1 MALNVS
7 TLTAAS
13 LKAKEVATEDYVDT
27 AVSNMTISDATWQAK
42 VQEAVNNDMTT
53 INGSH
58 IITGTIGANQ
68 IAANSIT
75 GNNIAANVAMSAPII
90 NGGVINGGVINGVN
104 ITGAVIKASWID
116 YSSTGHLTNWAYF
129 TPATMPTQYAANFAH
144 NSTNG
149 SLLVDSNGYVRLPKV
164 SKVIVDAYLYKVGTF
179 VDNYKY
185 GSFTYDGHD
194 LNVRSYDSYSTS
206 STNLLLNAN
215 TRIIF
220 DRKDFTLL
228 GLRGGSGYNGR
239 TVGTCSANWRIGT
252 DVFTYYGLSQ
262 ATNQGAADPHIYT
275 TRLTKNGIT
284 LMDVTANTASGAGST
299 ASATYNQTLTSSGMS
314 VTIYAMGAYIYV
326 TIPNAI
332 NDLVGYSG
340 IDTNI
345 SVGICTGYASDGR
358 NTGMICDIPSG
369 AEFY

>member
-1 MALNVS
+1 MALNIATITPAV
-7 TLTAAS
+7 

-116 YSSTGHLTNWAYF
+116 YSSTGHLTNWVYF
-129 TPATMPTQYAANFAH
+129 TPKTMPTQYAANFAH

-164 SKVIVDAYLYKVGTF
+164 SKVIIDSYSYKGGSAAGINNIGSLTF
-179 VDNYKY
+179 PGYSTDI
-185 GSFTYDGHD
+185 
-194 LNVRSYDSYSTS
+194 RSYDNYTTTSTRR
-206 STNLLLNAN
+206 LLNAS
-215 TRIIF
+215 TRITF
-220 DRKDFTLL
+220 DSANIQFLTVS
-228 GLRGGSGYNGR
+228 GGSGYNGGSL
-239 TVGTCSANWRIGT
+239 GTCTAKWRIGT
-252 DVFTYYGLSQ
+252 DIFTYYGSSQ
-262 ATNQGAADPHIYT
+262 ATNQGADPHIYT
-275 TRLTKNGIT
+275 TRLTKNGVYLINIT
-284 LMDVTANTASGAGST
+284 ATVAPAPISSVTYDANIV
-299 ASATYNQTLTSSGMS
+299 SSGITTRIRA
-314 VTIYAMGAYIYV
+314 VGAYVSVIIV
-326 TIPNAI
+326 NAI
-332 NDLVGYSG
+332 NDTIEYVGQ
-340 IDTNI
+340 DADI
-345 SVGICTGYASDGR
+345 SVGECSVYASDGR
-358 NTGMICDIPSG
+358 NVGISVYVPTGTEI
-369 AEFY
+369 Y

>member
-1 MALNVS
+1 MALNIS

-27 AVSNMTISDATWQAK
+27 AVSNMAISDATWQTK
-42 VQEAVNNDMTT
+42 VQEAINNDMTT

-58 IITGTIGANQ
+58 IITGTIGADQ

-75 GNNIAANVAMSAPII
+75 GNNIAANVAIAAPVI

-116 YSSTGHLTNWAYF
+116 YSSTGHLTNWTYF

-144 NSTNG
+144 NSTDG

-164 SKVIVDAYLYKVGTF
+164 SKVIVDAYLYKVGSFADVPNLGT
-179 VDNYKY
+179 
-185 GSFTYDGHD
+185 FTYSGHD
-194 LNVRSYDSYSTS
+194 LNIRSYDSYSTT
-206 STNLLLNAN
+206 STNRLLNSN
-215 TRIIF
+215 SRIIF
-220 DRKDFTLL
+220 DRAGFTLL
-228 GLRGGSGYNGR
+228 GVRGGAGYNGGA
-239 TVGTCSANWRIGT
+239 VGTCSANWRIGT

-262 ATNQGAADPHIYT
+262 ATGQGADPHIYT
-275 TRLTKNGIT
+275 TRLTKNGVT
-284 LMDVTANTASGAGST
+284 LMDVTGGSIASV
-299 ASATYNQTLTSSGMS
+299 TYNQTLTSSGMS

-326 TIPNAI
+326 TIPNTI

-345 SVGICTGYASDGR
+345 SIGECTGYASDGM
-358 NTGMICDIPSG
+358 NTGMLCDIPSG